1 MAEKN
6 SSPIVVSMTAKYIS
20 DVNDSAGEPPQ
31 DEPNSHQRILVV
43 EDEGDLR
50 QLTAEVLVDGG
61 YQVDVVADG
70 SAAWSAVKLS
80 RYDLVVTD
88 QFLPKVSGVELIK
101 KIHGARMTL
110 PVIMATRFLPTW
122 EFALHTWLLPVKMM
136 FKPYSSQKLLG
147 MVKSVL
153 DEAAGAQTGITAKP
167 ISHIGL
173 PAIGLQP

>member
-1 MAEKN
+1 
-6 SSPIVVSMTAKYIS
+6 MTAKYIS
-20 DVNDSAGEPPQ
+20 DVNDSACEPPK

-43 EDEGDLR
+43 EDECDLR

-61 YQVDVVADG
+61 YQVDVAADG
-70 SAAWSAVKLS
+70 AAAWSALKIS

-88 QFLPKVSGVELIK
+88 QFLPKVSGVELLK
-101 KIHGARMTL
+101 KIHAARMTL

-122 EFALHTWLLPVKMM
+122 EFALHTWLLPVKML

-153 DEAAGAQTGITAKP
+153 DETASAHAGITAQP
-167 ISHIGL
+167 ISQIQST
-173 PAIGLQP
+173 ATSLQP